1 MKNTSLAH
9 KTIAAALAA
18 SFLLAPAAA
27 FAQSC
32 DAATEA
38 RLQFLETRLEE
49 ARGNTMLWWG
59 SWLAIFSIGAVYG
72 TTAGALE
79 DNNEIAAANFITA
92 SKSVLGIAQ
101 LTLRPHVGRHG
112 ADAARAIPKDS
123 PANCAERLRVAE
135 QTLESAAED
144 ANMRWSWKRHMAS
157 LVLNLGAGVIVAE
170 ACDEPGQGWRDFA
183 VSEVSSE
190 AHLWTHPTR
199 ATDDWAAYRNQ
210 FDGAPLA
217 KDRAS
222 LSFAAIPGG
231 VGLVYKF

>member
-1 MKNTSLAH
+1 MKNRSLVH
-9 KTIAAALAA
+9 KSIAAALTA
-18 SFLLAPAAA
+18 SILLAPAAA

-38 RLQFLETRLEE
+38 RLQFLETRLDEG
-49 ARGNTMLWWG
+49 RDNTLLWWR
-59 SWLAIFSIGAVYG
+59 SWLAIFSIGAVFG
-72 TTAGALE
+72 TTSGLLE
-79 DNNEIAAANFITA
+79 DNNEIAAAQFITA

-112 ADAARAIPKDS
+112 ADRIRAIPKDS
-123 PANCAERLRVAE
+123 AAHCAERLRLAE
-135 QTLESAAED
+135 QTMEASAED

-170 ACDEPGQGWRDFA
+170 ACDEPGQGWQDFG
-183 VSEVSSE
+183 VSQVSSE
-190 AHLWTHPTR
+190 LHLWTHPTR
-199 ATDDWAAYRNQ
+199 ATDDLAAYHNK

-217 KDRAS
+217 KERAS
-222 LSFAAIPGG
+222 LSFAGLPGG